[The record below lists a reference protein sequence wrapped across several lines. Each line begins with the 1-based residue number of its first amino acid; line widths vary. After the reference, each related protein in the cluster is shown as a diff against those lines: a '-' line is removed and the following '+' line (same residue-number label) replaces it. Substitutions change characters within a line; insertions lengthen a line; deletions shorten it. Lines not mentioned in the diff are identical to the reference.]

1 MLFLAVPESSAMA
14 NVDMVMGPPFE
25 ESLSEL
31 RATGATVVDWRRS
44 LGLSESDFYDQQHLL
59 DVGRRDISTR
69 FVKLIVS
76 DLPRCGRTPE

>member
-14 NVDMVMGPPFE
+14 HVDVVMGPPFA

-31 RATGATVVDWRRS
+31 QANGAMVVDWRHS
-44 LGLSESDFYDQQHLL
+44 LELSESDFYDQQHLL
-59 DVGRRDISTR
+59 DAGRRDIGAR

-76 DLPRCGRTPE
+76 NLPHCTRASE